1 MLELPELHRGVM
13 LQHLHTHRHYISL
26 DTGNRKQTI
35 SFPFVI
41 EADVF
46 VTFG

>member
-1 MLELPELHRGVM
+1 MLELPELHRGVV
-13 LQHLHTHRHYISL
+13 LQHLHTHFI
-26 DTGNRKQTI
+26 TGNRKQTI

>member
-1 MLELPELHRGVM
+1 MLELPELHRGVV
-13 LQHLHTHRHYISL
+13 LQHLHRHRHTYFI
-26 DTGNRKQTI
+26 TGNRKQTI

>member
-1 MLELPELHRGVM
+1 MLELPELHRGVV
-13 LQHLHTHRHYISL
+13 LQHLHRHTQALHFI
-26 DTGNRKQTI
+26 TGNRKQTI